1 MDNETME
8 RLLIDRRLGEL
19 PPDTRCLLDAY
30 LQVSP
35 ADAAAIAEINAVID
49 LAAQALLPKT
59 TLTADELPPLGLSA
73 PQVEESPG
81 RPLSLKPQAFWP
93 RPLALAASILL
104 AFFLGTRWVQPPD
117 APMER
122 DVQITDALSPAS
134 LNPQASSLDNTD
146 FWSVARYAP
155 TRGDRAPSQ
164 PAASHV
170 EWTSPLVW
178 PLVGESL

>member
-19 PPDTRCLLDAY
+19 PPDTQRLLDAY

-35 ADAAAIAEINAVID
+35 ADAAAIAEIDAVID
-49 LAAQALLPKT
+49 LAAQALQPKT
-59 TLTADELPPLGLSA
+59 VMGPEELPPLHLS
-73 PQVEESPG
+73 VS
-81 RPLSLKPQAFWP
+81 QASWA

-104 AFFLGTRWVQPPD
+104 AFFLGTRWVQSPD

-122 DVQITDALSPAS
+122 NVQITDALSPAS
-134 LNPQASSLDNTD
+134 LKPQASSLVNTD

-164 PAASHV
+164 PTVSRV